1 VSHGTSAPDQRMK
14 WLGFDRRV
22 QREGV
27 IAAAV
32 SDIVEAV

>member
-1 VSHGTSAPDQRMK
+1 MK